1 MIGKNLISLQPSYIN
16 RTMSEISDA
25 IQAKCLA
32 FGDRVIKLNDYLLKE
47 AANVKPAYK
56 IVKGKRVYEK
66 SVPVYLQSVSNL
78 CNQLLRAGTSIG
90 ANNAEAIG
98 AISKADFKSKSY
110 IALKEARESLYWID
124 LLHRN
129 GYLTDE
135 QYRSI
140 YVDAEELVKV
150 LTHRCKKLDNVGSSE
165 K

>member
-1 MIGKNLISLQPSYIN
+1 
-16 RTMSEISDA
+16 MSEIGDS
-25 IQAKCLA
+25 IQDKCLA

-47 AANVKPAYK
+47 AANTKPTYK

-90 ANNAEAIG
+90 ANNAEACN
-98 AISKADFKSKSY
+98 AVSKQDFRSKSY
-110 IALKEARESLYWID
+110 IALKEARESLYWIE

-129 GYLTDE
+129 NYIDDK
-135 QYRSI
+135 QFNSI
-140 YVDAEELVKV
+140 YTDCEELVKILV
-150 LTHRCKKLDNVGSSE
+150 ARCKKLDAELNAG

>member
-1 MIGKNLISLQPSYIN
+1 
-16 RTMSEISDA
+16 MSEISEA
-25 IQAKCLA
+25 IQQKCLE
-32 FGDRVIKLNDYLLKE
+32 FSKRVIKLNDYLLKE
-47 AANVKPAYK
+47 AANAKPAYK

-66 SVPVYLQSVSNL
+66 SVPVYLQSISNL

-140 YVDAEELVKV
+140 YADAEELVKV
-150 LTHRCKKLDNVGSSE
+150 LTHRCKKLDGVE
-165 K
+165 

>member
-1 MIGKNLISLQPSYIN
+1 
-16 RTMSEISDA
+16 MSEIGDA

-47 AANVKPAYK
+47 AANTKPTYK

-90 ANNAEAIG
+90 ANNAEACN
-98 AISKADFKSKSY
+98 AVSKQDFRSKSY
-110 IALKEARESLYWID
+110 IALKEARESLYWIE
-124 LLHRN
+124 LLKRN
-129 GYLTDE
+129 NYIDE
-135 QYRSI
+135 RQYQSI
-140 YVDAEELVKV
+140 YADCEELVKILV
-150 LTHRCKKLDNVGSSE
+150 SRCKKLDQQINEE

>member
-1 MIGKNLISLQPSYIN
+1 
-16 RTMSEISDA
+16 MSEVSEA

-32 FGDRVIKLNDYLLKE
+32 FGDRIIKLNDYLLKE
-47 AANVKPAYK
+47 AANKKPPYK
-56 IVKGKRVYEK
+56 MVKGKRVYEK

-90 ANNAEAIG
+90 ANNAEATG

-135 QYRSI
+135 QYQSI
-140 YVDAEELVKV
+140 YTDCEELVKV
-150 LTHRCKKLDNVGSSE
+150 LTHRCKKLDGIE
-165 K
+165 